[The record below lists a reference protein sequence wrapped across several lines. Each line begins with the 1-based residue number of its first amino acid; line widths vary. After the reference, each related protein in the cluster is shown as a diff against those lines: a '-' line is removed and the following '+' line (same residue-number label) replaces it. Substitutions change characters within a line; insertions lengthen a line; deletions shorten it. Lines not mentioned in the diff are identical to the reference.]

1 MNWMGGV
8 IGAAA
13 MLFADAA
20 VARETDPD
28 AGLICRVAP
37 PADGDLK
44 AFAGRYFPTADTAAI
59 DALIACLGDEDP
71 AVRDDFAF
79 AAWTQGLRG
88 KHLKPDSLRHAAAR
102 LTAILAAPKD
112 PAAEAK
118 AGFLRPFAALALSEV
133 ARADRVEP
141 FLTEAE
147 LHDLAGTGAAY
158 LRGVTDYRGLVAGE
172 GWRHGVAH
180 GADLLMQLALNPR
193 LARAD
198 ADLLLAAIAAQVAP
212 AASPSYIHGEARRLA
227 RPLLFLAKRP
237 DIDDAAWAAWFQA
250 LHPGDAPRW
259 KAPYASLDGLAAVH
273 NSSAFGDAVYV
284 AASES
289 QDPQVRR
296 LAPLAAG
303 LLKALP

>member
-1 MNWMGGV
+1 MKALWSTAS
-8 IGAAA
+8 AAA
-13 MLFADAA
+13 MLVAVPVAA
-20 VARETDPD
+20 QATTGCAVER
-28 AGLICRVAP
+28 

-44 AFAGRYFPTADTAAI
+44 VFAGRYFVAADDAAI
-59 DALIACLGDEDP
+59 DALIVCLGDPDP
-71 AVRDDFAF
+71 AIRDDFAF
-79 AAWTQGLRG
+79 ALWTQGLRG
-88 KHLKPDSLRHAAAR
+88 KHLKPDGLRHAAER
-102 LTAILAAPKD
+102 LTAILAAPED
-112 PAAEAK
+112 K
-118 AGFLRPFAALALSEV
+118 AGFHHPFAALALSEV

-147 LHDLAGTGAAY
+147 LHALAETGTTY
-158 LRGVTDYRGLVAGE
+158 LRGVTDYRGFVAGE

-180 GADLLMQLALNPR
+180 GADMLMQLALNPR
-193 LARAD
+193 LTRAD
-198 ADLLLAAIAAQVAP
+198 ADLLLGAIAAQVAP
-212 AASPSYIHGEARRLA
+212 AGSHAYVHGEARRLA

-237 DIDDAAWAAWFQA
+237 EIDDAAWAGWFRT

-259 KAPYASLDGLAAVH
+259 KAPYASAAGLAAVH
-273 NSSAFGDAVYV
+273 NSTAFADAVYV

>member
-1 MNWMGGV
+1 MKAIWGAV
-8 IGAAA
+8 GAAA
-13 MLFADAA
+13 ILAA
-20 VARETDPD
+20 MPVTAKTNDICTVAR
-28 AGLICRVAP
+28 

-44 AFAGRYFPTADTAAI
+44 AFAATYFPAASGAAI
-59 DALIACLGDEDP
+59 DALIACLGDPDP

-79 AAWTQGLRG
+79 ALWTQGLRG
-88 KHLKPDSLRHAAAR
+88 KHLKPDELRHAGER
-102 LTAILAAPKD
+102 LTAILAAPD
-112 PAAEAK
+112 DK
-118 AGFLRPFAALALSEV
+118 AGFHRPFAALALSEV

-141 FLTEAE
+141 FLTDAE
-147 LHDLAGTGAAY
+147 LHDLAVTGATY
-158 LRGVTDYRGLVAGE
+158 LRGVTDYRGFIAGE

-193 LARAD
+193 LVRAD
-198 ADLLLAAIAAQVAP
+198 ADLLLGAIAAQVAP
-212 AASPSYIHGEARRLA
+212 PGSHAYVHGEARRLA

-259 KAPYASLDGLAAVH
+259 KAPYASAEGLAAVH

-296 LAPLAAG
+296 LAPLAAE

>member
-1 MNWMGGV
+1 MKAIWSTV
-8 IGAAA
+8 GAAA
-13 MLFADAA
+13 MLVAVPVAA
-20 VARETDPD
+20 KTSDSCTVAR
-28 AGLICRVAP
+28 

-44 AFAGRYFPTADTAAI
+44 AFAAAYFSAADDAAL
-59 DALIACLGDEDP
+59 DALIECLGDPDP

-79 AAWTQGLRG
+79 ALWTQGLRG
-88 KHLKPDSLRHAAAR
+88 KHLKPDGLRHAAER
-102 LTAILAAPKD
+102 LTAILAAPD
-112 PAAEAK
+112 DK
-118 AGFLRPFAALALSEV
+118 AGFHRPFAALALSEV

-141 FLTEAE
+141 FLTDAE
-147 LHDLAGTGAAY
+147 LHALAETGTTY
-158 LRGVTDYRGLVAGE
+158 LRGVTDYRGFVAGE

-180 GADLLMQLALNPR
+180 GADLLMQLSLNPR
-193 LARAD
+193 LTRAD
-198 ADLLLAAIAAQVAP
+198 ADLLLGAIAAQVAP
-212 AASPSYIHGEARRLA
+212 AGSHAYVHGEARRLA

-250 LHPGDAPRW
+250 LHPSETARW
-259 KAPYASLDGLAAVH
+259 KAPYASAEGLAAVH

-284 AASES
+284 AATES